1 MSESLAEEAV
11 ASARRRNRW
20 LLPGLAVFTALL
32 VVAGCWIA
40 MAYIAPPGRI
50 ARNVFIEGIPVGGL
64 TRDEALRTLTA
75 DWLPQL
81 PDRVILR
88 AGEDSWPFPP
98 EVLGQTLL
106 LDDALDSA
114 MSIGHQQGVIPRL
127 RSAWRIWRT
136 GAHIDVKCMV
146 DQQRLRECLIEL
158 APQVDRMP
166 RNADVEVIGERDVR
180 ITPGAVGRSLQLDA
194 SLSKLSVA
202 LTSPRVRIVD
212 LVVETQEPAVKAQDL
227 AHIETVLSSYTT
239 KFNPSLRGRTAN
251 IRKAAGIINKT
262 VLKPGDVFSLNDIVG
277 ARLAATGWR
286 VAKIYQNGEIV
297 DGIGGGICQ
306 VASTVYNAALLA
318 NLEILERHS
327 HSLPVTYVPV
337 SRDATVAYGQ
347 RDLKFRNSLSSPILL
362 LASVGRNT
370 LTVKIIGAE
379 KDRYDVTLIVSGVG
393 TIPHGVKEIPD
404 PELDEGERKVETKG
418 INGRTGTLTQVVKKD
433 GQVIK
438 RQVLHSDRY
447 APVKEVVRV
456 GAKVIEPPDELPP
469 TDLTSPSEPSRPA
482 PTDARPTTP

>member
-1 MSESLAEEAV
+1 VAEEAI
-11 ASARRRNRW
+11 AAPRRRNRW
-20 LLPGLAVFTALL
+20 LIFGLTVSVVLLAVI
-32 VVAGCWIA
+32 AGYWIA
-40 MAYIAPPGRI
+40 VIRLIPPGRI
-50 ARNVFIEGIPVGGL
+50 ARNVFIEGVPVGGL
-64 TRDEALRTLTA
+64 TRNEAFRTLINE
-75 DWLPQL
+75 WLSRL
-81 PDRVILR
+81 PDRVVLR
-88 AGEDSWPFPP
+88 AGEDSWSFSP
-98 EVLGQTLL
+98 EALGQVLL
-106 LDDALDSA
+106 VDEALTSA
-114 MSIGHQQGVIPRL
+114 MSVGHQQGIIPRL
-127 RSAWRIWRT
+127 RSVWRIWRA
-136 GAHIDVKCMV
+136 GAHIDVKCTV
-146 DQQRLRECLIEL
+146 DQRRLRECLLEL

-166 RNADVEVIGERDVR
+166 RNADVDVVGERDVK
-180 ITPGAVGRSLQLDA
+180 IVPGVAGRRLKLDA
-194 SLSKLSVA
+194 SLAKVSAA
-202 LTSPRVRIVD
+202 LTSPRVRTVD
-212 LVVETQEPAVKAQDL
+212 LVVETQEPAIKAEDL
-227 AHIETVLSSYTT
+227 AHLETVLSSYTT
-239 KFNPSLRGRTAN
+239 KFDPGLRGRTAN
-251 IRKAAGIINKT
+251 LRKAAGMINKT

-286 VAKIYQNGEIV
+286 IAKIYQNGEIV

-404 PELDEGERKVETKG
+404 PELEEGERKVETKG

-433 GQVIK
+433 GRIIK

-456 GAKVIEPPDELPP
+456 GAKAVQPPGELSP
-469 TDLTSPSEPSRPA
+469 TDLTSSPEPSRPA